1 MQFTNGSVTDGEPT
15 YTPFSICTNGMDQ
28 HGAFTNGIH
37 VCVVV
42 FSFFSMAFVVLYTSS
57 KV

>member
-28 HGAFTNGIH
+28 HAAFTNGIH
-37 VCVVV
+37 ACVE
-42 FSFFSMAFVVLYTSS
+42 
-57 KV
+57 